1 MAQWFYRAMH
11 REPVVMW
18 SCFLGGVG
26 MALPLIVPR
35 DLAMGASSSSASSAS
50 GASSGVPSAAS
61 VAAALKP
68 GGGSG

>member
-18 SCFLGGVG
+18 SCFLGGLG

-35 DLAMGASSSSASSAS
+35 DLAMGASSSSSAAS

-68 GGGSG
+68 GGGRG